1 MKRDRQISS
10 LRWQMTAMMLGA
22 WLVPVALVLVA
33 MFWYIA
39 DSLSIRTAQ
48 NLSDQFEVTV
58 RMCGD
63 RLDSAVESS
72 RLATY
77 SPDITSAWGRYHA
90 GGPYSDLYW
99 NSRAFLN
106 RQYGYDSRFR
116 FTVLWFSDD
125 PDRRGLSTISET
137 AGEGYGQVNRYWR
150 SDHAAVKEFAGTL
163 DTAVGFLPLGDELY
177 LVRNLKN
184 ASYETI
190 GTLVLALDPGY
201 YFSDLAAYP
210 WCSDL
215 TVTFNSVF
223 PVAVKGEPLS
233 PQDFGL
239 RPERSGLSWGGDRSA
254 IYQVT
259 AGKGY
264 SMSALAR
271 VDVAALLSQFS
282 GYKWLLFAMLMLLLP
297 LLLLVFRFFRRHISQ
312 PIDAMMAGAREIEA
326 GKLGH
331 QMDYRADSRE
341 FQYLTDSFNHMSGRL
356 QYQFD
361 RLYQEELALRDARI
375 KALQSH
381 INPHFLNNTLEI
393 INWEA
398 RMNGNAKVSKMI
410 EDLSTVLDAAI
421 DRDKRPEVRLA
432 EEMTYVT
439 AYLHII
445 MERFGRRLSVNV
457 DIPDVLMDC
466 MVPRLILQPVIEN
479 AVEHGIGPGGFGNI
493 TLRGRRAGDFLLLDI
508 ENDGGLSPVDE
519 RQIEHLL
526 SPDYD
531 AGRESARNV
540 GISNVNQRLRIL
552 YGPPCGLTITRG
564 EGERVVARI
573 TITLHTGR

>member
-1 MKRDRQISS
+1 MKQNRRTSS

-22 WLVPVALVLVA
+22 WLVPVALVLVV
-33 MFWYIA
+33 MFWYIS

-77 SPDITSAWGRYHA
+77 SPDITDAWRRYRA

-99 NSRAFLN
+99 NSRSFLN

-125 PDRRGLSTISET
+125 PDRRGLSTITET
-137 AGEGYGQVNRYWR
+137 AGEGYAQVNRYWR
-150 SDHAAVKEFAGTL
+150 SDHQAVKEFAGTL
-163 DTAVGFLPLGDELY
+163 DTAVGFLPLGEELY
-177 LVRNLKN
+177 LVRNLKSS
-184 ASYETI
+184 SYETI
-190 GTLVLALDPGY
+190 GTLVLALDPNY
-201 YFSDLAAYP
+201 YFSDLAAYA

-215 TVTFNSVF
+215 TVTFNGAF
-223 PVAVKGEPLS
+223 PVAAKGEGAS

-239 RPERSGLSWGGDRSA
+239 RADQSGLSWGGDKSA

-264 SMSALAR
+264 TMSALAQ
-271 VDVAALLSQFS
+271 VNVTALLSQFS
-282 GYKWLLFAMLMLLLP
+282 GYKWLLFAMLLLLLP
-297 LLLLVFRFFRRHISQ
+297 LLLLVFRFFRRRISQ
-312 PIDAMMAGAREIEA
+312 PIDVMMAGAREIEA
-326 GKLGH
+326 GKLGF
-331 QMDYRADSRE
+331 QMDYRADSLE
-341 FQYLTDSFNHMSGRL
+341 FQYLTDSFNHMSGQL

-375 KALQSH
+375 KALQAH

-410 EDLSTVLDAAI
+410 EDLSTVLDAAV

-457 DIPDVLMDC
+457 DLPDALMDC

-493 TLRGRRAGDFLLLDI
+493 TLRGRRSGEFLLLDI
-508 ENDGGLSPVDE
+508 ENDGGLTPEDE
-519 RQIEHLL
+519 RQIERLL

-531 AGRESARNV
+531 AGREPSRNV

-573 TITLHTGR
+573 TIALHTGK